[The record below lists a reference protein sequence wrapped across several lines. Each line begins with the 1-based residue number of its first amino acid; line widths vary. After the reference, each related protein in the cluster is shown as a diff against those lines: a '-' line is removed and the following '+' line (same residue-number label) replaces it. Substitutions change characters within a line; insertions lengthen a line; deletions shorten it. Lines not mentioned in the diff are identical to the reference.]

1 MLDVAAI
8 TRLALAIERAHK
20 RFAAVLAVL
29 PAIHAGQLMLSRTA
43 CAGG

>member
-1 MLDVAAI
+1 M
-8 TRLALAIERAHK
+8 TRLAFAIEHANK
-20 RFAAVLAVL
+20 RFAAVPAVL